1 MNPNCGNTDKIVNTS
16 DNAQIFNDLS
26 AVIFLSVGRI
36 LLEKNSLTYI
46 KMLLFFIFTSI
57 KIYHFYETQSH
68 RMVCESQPQTLAA
81 TYSPAIAVPSAHTAL
96 TSLFGMGRGD
106 FCML

>member
-57 KIYHFYETQSH
+57 KFTISMRLNHIAWSVSLSRRPWQQPTLRLLQYHQ
-68 RMVCESQPQTLAA
+68 RIQP
-81 TYSPAIAVPSAHTAL
+81 
-96 TSLFGMGRGD
+96 
-106 FCML
+106 